1 MSADDDSGTRRRL
14 VFAGVFLV
22 VFFGLPALVLPVLG
36 GVFSANLGQVELIL
50 TVVLAAIAAFVA
62 ARWAARGVR

>member
-1 MSADDDSGTRRRL
+1 MSADDDSGARRRL

-36 GVFSANLGQVELIL
+36 GVFSANLGQVELVL

>member
-14 VFAGVFLV
+14 VFASVFLV

-50 TVVLAAIAAFVA
+50 TVVLAAAAAFFA

>member
-1 MSADDDSGTRRRL
+1 MSADDDSGARRRL

-36 GVFSANLGQVELIL
+36 GAFSANLGQVELVL